1 MGNCFR
7 QIKKYSQLKEKQ
19 KEKTA
24 EWLFQETK
32 EYYINNSIYPSGEQL
47 YEIVNAVYDRVE
59 AEGIWIP
66 YEEVVK
72 HYRSKLSAIKKRIEK
87 SQGNG

>member
-1 MGNCFR
+1 MGNCCR
-7 QIKKYSQLKEKQ
+7 QIKKYSQRKEKQ